1 MTDTAEPQIERTDK
15 SPKDTASFWQV
26 QLGFAERDQQDWE
39 KDARLVVERYRAE
52 RKRVRGSDARSF
64 NILFSNT
71 EVLKS
76 SLYGR
81 AAKPDVRRRFAD
93 RDPAARE
100 AAAVLERALIYCA
113 EQYDVD
119 KCIEPAIHDYL
130 LPGRGVV
137 RVEYEPVI
145 QEIPDPMTGMPV
157 EVVADQVVRER
168 HVYWED
174 YRQSPARTFDDV
186 WWVAF
191 RHVMSREDL
200 RDNRFERAAAIPLNW
215 APDTGDRRPV
225 PDDLKKAEVWEIWD
239 KSRRK
244 RVWIVKGYDR
254 PLRIDD
260 DPYGLEGFF
269 PLPEPIVAV
278 PDTQTLVPRPEYFE
292 YRDQAEDLDEIVGRI
307 SRLTRA
313 LKRRGVYD
321 QAVKELKRL
330 ATAGD
335 NQFIPVE
342 NWAALATKGGL
353 QAAFQTEDISGIAG
367 VLRELYTQRDMLVQG
382 IYELTGIADIMRGAS
397 NPNETFGAQRLKA
410 QFGST
415 RIRRRQR
422 WVQKW
427 IRDLYKL
434 KAEIIAEHF
443 EPRVLHAMTGIAV
456 SPEIMQVLRS
466 DKLRGYRIDIETDS
480 TVFEDEAVVK
490 EETVEVMTA
499 VGTFMREALPVVQ
512 AVPELSPLA
521 FEMLEMGV
529 RQLKRGRTL
538 EDVIEQTKQTV
549 LQKVAQA
556 QQRQQQPQQAP
567 PPDPR
572 LQAEQARAAA
582 VHAKAQADLALGA
595 QEMQV
600 KQQEL
605 ALRMQELELKQ
616 RELQMQAM
624 QQQAAYQ
631 QAMQPHAAQ
640 QQMDML
646 GAGAMPPGMGPLRQ

>member
-1 MTDTAEPQIERTDK
+1 MTDTNEPQTERTDTN
-15 SPKDTASFWQV
+15 PKDTANFWQV
-26 QLGFAERDQQDWE
+26 QLGLADRDQQEWE
-39 KDARLVVERYRAE
+39 KDGRLVVERYRAE
-52 RKRVRGSDARSF
+52 RKSAARRDTRAF
-64 NILFSNT
+64 NSLYSNT
-71 EVLKS
+71 ETLKS
-76 SLYGR
+76 ALYGR
-81 AAKPDVRRRFAD
+81 AARPDVRRRFAD

-113 EQYDVD
+113 EAYDVD
-119 KCIEPAIHDYL
+119 RCIEPALHDYL

-145 QEIPDPMTGMPV
+145 KEIADPLSGMPV

-168 HVYWED
+168 YVYWED
-174 YRQSPARTFDDV
+174 YRQTPARTFDGV

-191 RHVMSREDL
+191 RHVMSRDDL
-200 RDNRFERAAAIPLNW
+200 RDNKFERAAAIPLNW
-215 APDTGDRRPV
+215 SPETGDKRPV

-244 RVWIVKGYDR
+244 RLWIVKGYDK

-278 PDTQTLVPRPEYFE
+278 ADTQTLVPRPEYFE

-342 NWAALATKGGL
+342 NWQALSSKGGL
-353 QAAFQTEDISGIAG
+353 QAAFQTEDISGIAA
-367 VLRELYTQRDMLVQG
+367 VLRELYQQRDMLVQG
-382 IYELTGIADIMRGAS
+382 IYELTGIADIMRGATD
-397 NPNETFGAQRLKA
+397 PAETFGAQRLKA

-422 WVQKW
+422 AVQKW

-443 EPRVLHAMTGIAV
+443 EPQKLTEITGIAV
-456 SPEIMQVLRS
+456 APEIVELLRS

-480 TVFEDEAVVK
+480 TVFEDEAALK
-490 EETVEVMTA
+490 EQTVEVMTA
-499 VGTFMREALPVVQ
+499 VGSFMREALPVVQ

-529 RQLKRGRTL
+529 RQLKRGRAL
-538 EDVIEQTKQTV
+538 EDVIEQSKQAI
-549 LQKVAQA
+549 LEKVAQA
-556 QQRQQQPQQAP
+556 KQQQQQQAQQPQTP
-567 PPDPR
+567 PPDPKAV
-572 LQAEQARAAA
+572 AEQARAATIQ
-582 VHAKAQADLALGA
+582 AKAQAEMAIGP

-600 KQQEL
+600 RQQEL
-605 ALRMQELELKQ
+605 ALKMQELELKQ
-616 RELQMQAM
+616 RELQGKLATAQAM
-624 QQQAAYQ
+624 HQTSRAEMFGEAPGQDYTRQEAYT
-631 QAMQPHAAQ
+631 
-640 QQMDML
+640 
-646 GAGAMPPGMGPLRQ
+646 RQ

>member
-1 MTDTAEPQIERTDK
+1 MTDTTEPQTERTDTN
-15 SPKDTASFWQV
+15 PKDTATFWQV
-26 QLGFAERDQQDWE
+26 QLGLADRDQQEWE
-39 KDARLVVERYRAE
+39 KDARLVVERYRCE
-52 RKRVRGSDARSF
+52 RKSVARRDTRSF
-64 NILFSNT
+64 NILYSNT
-71 EVLKS
+71 ETLKS

-113 EQYDVD
+113 EAYDVD
-119 KCIEPAIHDYL
+119 RCIEPALHDYL
-130 LPGRGVV
+130 LAGRGVV

-145 QEIPDPMTGMPV
+145 KEIADPLTGAPV
-157 EVVADQVVRER
+157 EVVADQIVRER
-168 HVYWED
+168 YVYWED
-174 YRQSPARTFDDV
+174 YRQNPARTFDDV

-191 RHVMSREDL
+191 RHVMSRQEL
-200 RDNRFERAAAIPLNW
+200 RDNKFEHVAAVPLNW
-215 APDTGDRRPV
+215 SPETSDRRPL

-244 RVWIVKGYDR
+244 RIWIVKGFDKA
-254 PLRIDD
+254 LRIDD
-260 DPYGLEGFF
+260 DSYGLEAFF
-269 PLPEPIVAV
+269 PLPEPIVAIA
-278 PDTQTLVPRPEYFE
+278 DTQTLVPRPEYFE

-321 QAVKELKRL
+321 QAVKELRRL

-342 NWAALATKGGL
+342 NWQALSSKGGL
-353 QAAFQTEDISGIAG
+353 QAAFQTEDISGIAV
-367 VLRELYTQRDMLVQG
+367 VLRELYQQRAMLVQG
-382 IYELTGIADIMRGAS
+382 IYELTGIADIMRGATD
-397 NPNETFGAQRLKA
+397 PAETFGAQRLKA

-422 WVQKW
+422 AVQKW

-443 EPRVLHAMTGIAV
+443 EPQTLQEITGIQI
-456 SPEIMQVLRS
+456 SPEIVDVLRS

-480 TVFEDEAVVK
+480 TVFEDEAALK
-490 EETVEVMTA
+490 EQTVEVMTA

-529 RQLKRGRTL
+529 RRLKRGRAL
-538 EDVIEQTKQTV
+538 EDVIEQVKQALT
-549 LQKVAQA
+549 QKTAQA
-556 QQRQQQPQQAP
+556 QQQQQQPQAAK
-567 PPDPR
+567 PDPKAA
-572 LQAEQARAAA
+572 AEQARAAA
-582 VHAKAQADLALGA
+582 AQAKAQAEMALNA

-600 KQQEL
+600 RQQEL
-605 ALRMQELELKQ
+605 ALKVQELELKQ
-616 RELQMQAM
+616 RDLQTKLQ
-624 QQQAAYQ
+624 
-631 QAMQPHAAQ
+631 AAQ
-640 QQMDML
+640 QIVARQQEEVL
-646 GAGAMPPGMGPLRQ
+646 GDALRMADPSALPQ

>member
-1 MTDTAEPQIERTDK
+1 MTDTNEPQTERTDTN
-15 SPKDTASFWQV
+15 PKDTANFWQV
-26 QLGFAERDQQDWE
+26 QLGLADRDQQDWE
-39 KDARLVVERYRAE
+39 KDGRLVVERYRAE
-52 RKRVRGSDARSF
+52 RKSAARRDTRSF
-64 NILFSNT
+64 NILYSNT
-71 EVLKS
+71 ETLKS
-76 SLYGR
+76 ALYGR
-81 AAKPDVRRRFAD
+81 AARPDVRRRFAD

-113 EQYDVD
+113 EAYDVD
-119 KCIEPAIHDYL
+119 RCIEPALHDYL

-145 QEIPDPMTGMPV
+145 KEIADPLTGMPV
-157 EVVADQVVRER
+157 EVVADQIVRER
-168 HVYWED
+168 YVYWED
-174 YRQSPARTFDDV
+174 YRQTPARTFDDV

-200 RDNRFERAAAIPLNW
+200 RDNKFEKAAAIPLNW
-215 APDTGDRRPV
+215 SPETGDKRPV

-244 RVWIVKGYDR
+244 RLWIVKGYDK

-278 PDTQTLVPRPEYFE
+278 ADTQTLVPRPEYFE

-342 NWAALATKGGL
+342 NWQALASKGGL
-353 QAAFQTEDISGIAG
+353 QAAFQTEDISGIAA
-367 VLRELYTQRDMLVQG
+367 VLRELYQQRDMLVQG
-382 IYELTGIADIMRGAS
+382 IYELTGIADIMRGATD
-397 NPNETFGAQRLKA
+397 PAETFGAQRLKA

-422 WVQKW
+422 AVQKW

-443 EPRVLHAMTGIAV
+443 EPQKLTEITGIAV
-456 SPEIMQVLRS
+456 SPEIVDAAALRQAARLS
-466 DKLRGYRIDIETDS
+466 HRHRDRLDRVRGRGGAEGADRRGD
-480 TVFEDEAVVK
+480 DR
-490 EETVEVMTA
+490 
-499 VGTFMREALPVVQ
+499 G
-512 AVPELSPLA
+512 
-521 FEMLEMGV
+521 
-529 RQLKRGRTL
+529 RQLH
-538 EDVIEQTKQTV
+538 
-549 LQKVAQA
+549 
-556 QQRQQQPQQAP
+556 
-567 PPDPR
+567 
-572 LQAEQARAAA
+572 ARS
-582 VHAKAQADLALGA
+582 LAGGA
-595 QEMQV
+595 G
-600 KQQEL
+600 
-605 ALRMQELELKQ
+605 
-616 RELQMQAM
+616 
-624 QQQAAYQ
+624 
-631 QAMQPHAAQ
+631 
-640 QQMDML
+640 
-646 GAGAMPPGMGPLRQ
+646 GAGALAACLRDARDGRAAIEARPRARGRDRAVEAGDPAEGRASQATAAATGAAAAGAAARSEGDGRAGEGGHHPGQPPPTLPRIAVEDGEVRRWGRSARRRCRCGSRSWP